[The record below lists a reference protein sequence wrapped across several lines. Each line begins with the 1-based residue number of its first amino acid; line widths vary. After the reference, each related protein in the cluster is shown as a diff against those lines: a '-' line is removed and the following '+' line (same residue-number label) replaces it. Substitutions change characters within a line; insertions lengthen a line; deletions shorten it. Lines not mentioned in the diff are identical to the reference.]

1 MKSPINPTAFS
12 IGLAVVGIGLGFVF
26 WMQRGAHMELKGSVL
41 KVRTQAMDEN
51 SSVAVVDFRFANP
64 AGYPFMVK
72 QVDVILEGKDG
83 KRVEGETV
91 AESDVRR
98 LFQYYKL
105 LGEKYN
111 DSLLARTRIP
121 AKQSMDR
128 MICARFELPEEAVQN
143 RRRLIIRITDVDGPT
158 TEIEEARL

>member
-12 IGLAVVGIGLGFVF
+12 IGLAVVAVAIGGVV
-26 WMQRGAHMELKGSVL
+26 WMQRGAHIDLKGSIL
-41 KVRTQAMDEN
+41 QIRTQAMDEQ

-64 AGYPFMVK
+64 ADYPFMVK
-72 QVDVILEGKDG
+72 QVDVILELKDG
-83 KRVEGETV
+83 KQVEGATV
-91 AESDVRR
+91 AEPDVVR

-121 AKQSMDR
+121 ANQKMDR
-128 MICARFELPEEAVQN
+128 MICARFDLPEETVQN
-143 RRRLIIRITDVDGPT
+143 RRRLIVRVTEVDGAVA
-158 TEIEEARL
+158 EIVEARL

>member
-12 IGLAVVGIGLGFVF
+12 IGLAVVAMGLGFVF
-26 WMQRGAHMELKGSVL
+26 WVQRGAHIELKGSVL
-41 KVRTQAMDEN
+41 KVRTQAMDEK

-64 AGYPFMVK
+64 AAYPFMVK

-121 AKQSMDR
+121 AKESMDR

-143 RRRLIIRITDVDGPT
+143 RRRLILRITDVDGPT
-158 TEIEEARL
+158 TEIEESKL